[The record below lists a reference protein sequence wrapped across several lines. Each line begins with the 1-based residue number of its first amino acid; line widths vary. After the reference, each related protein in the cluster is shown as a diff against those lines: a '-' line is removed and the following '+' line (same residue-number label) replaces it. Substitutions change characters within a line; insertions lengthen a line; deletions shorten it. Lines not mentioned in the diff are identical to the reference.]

1 MDLYQKLNNSDE
13 LIDQFCDILE
23 DLISKKVNYNVNI
36 GFKKH
41 DLSIFF
47 FIDGSSILQ
56 IMPDKDLQYPGD
68 ERAYAH
74 VPSYQ
79 DEIKNSISQFKTQY
93 ERDIK
98 IEQIIKK
105 GS

>member
-1 MDLYQKLNNSDE
+1 MDLYQRLNNSDE
-13 LIDQFCDILE
+13 LIDYFCDILE
-23 DLISKKVNYNVNI
+23 ELISKKVNYNVNI
-36 GFKKH
+36 DFKKH

-56 IMPDKDLQYPGD
+56 IMADKDLQYI
-68 ERAYAH
+68 YAN

-79 DEIKNSISQFKTQY
+79 DEIKKSISQFQIQY
-93 ERDIK
+93 NRDTK

-105 GS
+105 ES

>member
-1 MDLYQKLNNSDE
+1 MDLYQILSNSDE
-13 LIDQFCDILE
+13 LIDNFCDILE
-23 DLISKKVNYNVNI
+23 ELISKRVNYSVNVV
-36 GFKKH
+36 FKKH

-56 IMPDKDLQYPGD
+56 IMPDKDLQYT
-68 ERAYAH
+68 YAH

-79 DEIKNSISQFKTQY
+79 DEIKNSISQFQIQY
-93 ERDIK
+93 NRDTK

-105 GS
+105 ES